1 MVCLDAKAVGRDQ
14 SIEDFIGYIEDLEL
28 YTKSSWKPLEGF
40 KQGLYN
46 LAKFVFQ
53 KGPCDIA

>member
-14 SIEDFIGYIEDLEL
+14 SIEDFIGYIEDLGL

-40 KQGLYN
+40 K
-46 LAKFVFQ
+46 
-53 KGPCDIA
+53 